1 MPDTYLLT
9 RRQLVCLESLP
20 HGHKVVSTRYGVLV
34 VRRPDGHL
42 VQVQPNGRLVPINP
56 VERVQSYL
64 QLSG

>member
-1 MPDTYLLT
+1 MSGSYLLT

-20 HGHKVVSTRYGVLV
+20 RGHKVVSTRYGVLV

-42 VQVQPNGRLVPINP
+42 LQVQPNGRIVPIDP